1 MTEPPPPDTDELG
14 AAIRAAM
21 ADVRAPARVHARVEA
36 ERSTRRRSLPRRL
49 PGVAIAG
56 AAGVLALATAGVLA
70 IGLIGGEAT
79 RLEGPSLA
87 QAATLALRANNGPP
101 PAEDDINPI
110 QVRAGIDGL
119 RFPYWDDAFG
129 LDAVA
134 MRHDRLGVRR
144 AMTVEY
150 RGKGER
156 IGYTI
161 VAGAALPLPDD
172 AQRVMRGRLPL
183 AVYHER
189 GATIVMWRRAG
200 HTCVLASRN
209 AAARRLLQ
217 LATWTGGGGVGGYR

>member
-1 MTEPPPPDTDELG
+1 MTKPPPDTDELG
-14 AAIRAAM
+14 TAIRAAM
-21 ADVRAPARVHARVEA
+21 AGVRAPQRVHARVEA
-36 ERSTRRRSLPRRL
+36 ERAARRRSHPLRI
-49 PGVAIAG
+49 PGVAVAG
-56 AAGVLALATAGVLA
+56 AAGVLALAVAGVLA
-70 IGLIGGEAT
+70 IGLLGGEAT

-87 QAATLALRANNGPP
+87 QAATLALRANNGPAP
-101 PAEDDINPI
+101 EEDEINPI

-156 IGYTI
+156 VGYTI
-161 VAGAALPLPDD
+161 VAGAPL
-172 AQRVMRGRLPL
+172 RLPSGVRHVRRDRL
-183 AVYHER
+183 ALTVHR
-189 GATIVMWRRAG
+189 AHGATIVTWRRAG

-209 AAARRLLQ
+209 AGARRLLE
-217 LATWTGGGGVGGYR
+217 LAAWTGGGAVGGYR

>member
-1 MTEPPPPDTDELG
+1 MTKPPPDTDELG
-14 AAIRAAM
+14 TAFRAAM
-21 ADVRAPARVHARVEA
+21 AGVRAPERVHARVEA
-36 ERSTRRRSLPRRL
+36 ERSARRRSRPLRYPA
-49 PGVAIAG
+49 VALAG
-56 AAGVLALATAGVLA
+56 AAGTLALAFAAVLA

-87 QAATLALRANNGPP
+87 QAATLALRANNGPR
-101 PAEDDINPI
+101 PAEDEINPI

-134 MRHDRLGVRR
+134 MRRDRLGVRP

-156 IGYTI
+156 VGYTI
-161 VAGAALPLPDD
+161 VAGPPLRLPSQVQHL
-172 AQRVMRGRLPL
+172 RRGRLAL
-183 AVYHER
+183 TVHR
-189 GATIVMWRRAG
+189 DSGATIVTWRRAG

-209 AAARRLLQ
+209 AGTRRLLH
-217 LATWTGGGGVGGYR
+217 LAAWTGGGAVGGYR